1 MYFISK
7 KLTKIWQQ
15 VKKCFVKQQSGLLC
29 SCTSAIF
36 KQQFSNLLQPSEQ
49 FFRSSQKIFSS
60 LIYTRQSKKEL
71 VILKALGLEWFISSI
86 TDNNVLPANE
96 VILYLARLVYIR
108 EIKVKG
114 FLLTT
119 RNAVEFQHSNWLLD
133 KEQLN
138 GELLPQPKRVQI
150 AGLPQNKSM
159 QQIKSILIKVL

>member
-1 MYFISK
+1 M
-7 KLTKIWQQ
+7 
-15 VKKCFVKQQSGLLC
+15 
-29 SCTSAIF
+29 
-36 KQQFSNLLQPSEQ
+36 
-49 FFRSSQKIFSS
+49 
-60 LIYTRQSKKEL
+60 
-71 VILKALGLEWFISSI
+71 GLEWFISSI

-133 KEQLN
+133 KEQLI

-150 AGLPQNKSM
+150 AGLPQNKINAANKEYSEW
-159 QQIKSILIKVL
+159 LGENE